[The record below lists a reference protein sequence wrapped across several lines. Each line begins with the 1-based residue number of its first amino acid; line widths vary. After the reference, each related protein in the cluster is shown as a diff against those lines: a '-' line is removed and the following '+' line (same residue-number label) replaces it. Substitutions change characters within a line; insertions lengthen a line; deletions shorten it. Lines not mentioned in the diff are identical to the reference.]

1 MTHLTKLKLN
11 DKTRTD
17 VETNPDDVLRNKL
30 ITRLLEQKELVEA
43 DLKGVLIS
51 KTRFKFVTDSE
62 TGESKRVEVQKQL
75 RRWWWNDE
83 DGQVMLTLRY
93 GNKPLAIADSKSTI
107 EIGTLDK
114 LPKIIE
120 TIIEAVK
127 AGELD
132 KQLNAAMA
140 ERRLKLKKVG

>member
-1 MTHLTKLKLN
+1 MTHLTKLTLT

-17 VETNPDDVLRNKL
+17 VEMNPEDALLNKL
-30 ITRLLEQKELVEA
+30 IARLLEQKELAEA
-43 DLKGVLIS
+43 DLKGEQLT

-62 TGESKRVEVQKQL
+62 TGENKRVEFQKQL
-75 RRWWWNDE
+75 RRWWWTDE

-93 GNKPLAIADSKSTI
+93 GNRPLAIAGDKSTI

-114 LPKIIE
+114 LPKIID

>member
-1 MTHLTKLKLN
+1 M
-11 DKTRTD
+11 R
-17 VETNPDDVLRNKL
+17 LRGAN
-30 ITRLLEQKELVEA
+30 
-43 DLKGVLIS
+43 
-51 KTRFKFVTDSE
+51 
-62 TGESKRVEVQKQL
+62 TGAKA
-75 RRWWWNDE
+75 
-83 DGQVMLTLRY
+83 
-93 GNKPLAIADSKSTI
+93 LAIADGKSTI

-140 ERRLKLKKVG
+140 ERRLKLKKVS

>member
-1 MTHLTKLKLN
+1 MSHLNKIKLT

-17 VETNPDDVLRNKL
+17 VEMNPEDLLRSKL
-30 ITRLLEQKELVEA
+30 IARLLEQKELVEA
-43 DLKGVLIS
+43 ELKGEQLT

-62 TGESKRVEVQKQL
+62 TGETKRVEVQKQM
-75 RRWWWNDE
+75 RRWWWQDE

-93 GNKPLAIADSKSTI
+93 GNKPLAIANGKSTI

-114 LPKIIE
+114 LPKIID

>member
-1 MTHLTKLKLN
+1 MSHLTKLKLT

-17 VETNPDDVLRNKL
+17 VEMNPEDLLRNKL

-43 DLKGVLIS
+43 DLKGEQLT

-62 TGESKRVEVQKQL
+62 TGETKRVEVQKQL
-75 RRWWWNDE
+75 RRWWWKDE
-83 DGQVMLTLRY
+83 DGQVNLTLRY
-93 GNKPLAIADSKSTI
+93 GNRPLAIANGKSTI

-140 ERRLKLKKVG
+140 ARRLKLKKVS

>member
-1 MTHLTKLKLN
+1 MHLTKLKLT
-11 DKTRTD
+11 DKIRTD
-17 VETNPDDVLRNKL
+17 VEMNPEDALRNKL
-30 ITRLLEQKELVEA
+30 IARLLEQKELVEA
-43 DLKGVLIS
+43 DLKGELLT

-93 GNKPLAIADSKSTI
+93 GNRPLAITGDKSTI
-107 EIGTLDK
+107 EIGALDK
-114 LPKIIE
+114 LPKVIE

>member
-1 MTHLTKLKLN
+1 MSYLTKLKLT

-17 VETNPDDVLRNKL
+17 VETNPEDALRNKL

-43 DLKGVLIS
+43 DLKGELIS

-93 GNKPLAIADSKSTI
+93 GNKPLAITGDKSTI

-140 ERRLKLKKVG
+140 ERRLKLKKVS

>member
-1 MTHLTKLKLN
+1 MTHLIKLTLT

-17 VETNPDDVLRNKL
+17 VEMNPEDALLNKL
-30 ITRLLEQKELVEA
+30 IARLLEQKELAEA
-43 DLKGVLIS
+43 DLKGEQLT

-62 TGESKRVEVQKQL
+62 TGENKRVEVQKQL
-75 RRWWWNDE
+75 RRWWWTDE

-93 GNKPLAIADSKSTI
+93 GNRPLAITGDKSTI

-114 LPKIIE
+114 LPKVID

>member
-1 MTHLTKLKLN
+1 MSHLTKLKLT

-17 VETNPDDVLRNKL
+17 VETNPEDLLRNKL
-30 ITRLLEQKELVEA
+30 IARLLEQKELVEA
-43 DLKGVLIS
+43 DLKGDQLT

-75 RRWWWNDE
+75 RRWWWKDE
-83 DGQVMLTLRY
+83 SGQVMLTLRY
-93 GNKPLAIADSKSTI
+93 GNKPLAITGDKSTI
-107 EIGTLDK
+107 EVGTMDK
-114 LPKIIE
+114 LPKIID

-140 ERRLKLKKVG
+140 ERRLKLKKVS